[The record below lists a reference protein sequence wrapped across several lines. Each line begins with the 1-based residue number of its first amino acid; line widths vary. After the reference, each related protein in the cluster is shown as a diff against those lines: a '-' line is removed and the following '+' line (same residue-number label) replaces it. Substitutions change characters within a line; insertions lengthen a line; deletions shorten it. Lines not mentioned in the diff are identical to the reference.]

1 MPTQINK
8 GNLLKYFL
16 LIRVIVTC
24 WNYCYSKK
32 CSRRFLE
39 TNINISS
46 EGPKVGR
53 LLTKLKQN
61 ME

>member
-8 GNLLKYFL
+8 GNLL
-16 LIRVIVTC
+16 
-24 WNYCYSKK
+24 K